1 MRLPSLAIAALGAAL
16 VAGPT
21 IGAGTARAQ
30 LKVVTSTTDLYDI
43 GKAVG
48 GDKITATHIGEGYQ
62 DPHFIEAKPSFVLQ
76 LRNADVWAFVG
87 LDLEIGWMPLLLQGA
102 RNPKLD
108 PGKPGYV
115 DASRVISV
123 LDIGR
128 GNIDRSQGD
137 VHPLGN
143 PHYWL
148 DPENG
153 RRIAKLFQE
162 TFTTLDPKNAS
173 MYDANANAFTRRL
186 DAAERTWQAD
196 IAKIK
201 GQPVV
206 AWHTSWRYFAEY
218 TGMLSFSNFG
228 SVRHPDAEKVSRA
241 VQLVRQRDPNLVVDG
256 EMQADSA
263 LDERILADSYPFSAL
278 KEPANVLIFPNLSAG
293 NIAYKLLN
301 QLGGATA
308 IGPILIGMPTSER
321 AATYRFTSNPV

>member
-16 VAGPT
+16 VAGST

-43 GKAVG
+43 AKAVG
-48 GDKITATHIGEGYQ
+48 GEKITATHIGEGYQ

-102 RNPKLD
+102 RNPKLQ
-108 PGKPGYV
+108 PGQPGYV

-123 LDIGR
+123 LDVAR
-128 GNIDRSQGD
+128 GNVDRSQGD

-162 TFTTLDPKNAS
+162 TFATLDPKNVS
-173 MYDANANAFTRRL
+173 VYDANAKAFTQRL
-186 DAAERTWQAD
+186 DAAARTWRAD
-196 IAKIK
+196 LAKIK

-218 TGMLSFSNFG
+218 TGMNIVGFMEPKPGVPPSPAHLAGLIQTMKQAGAKVIIMEPFYDKKTADFVAG
-228 SVRHPDAEKVSRA
+228 KTGAKVLVLAPSV
-241 VQLVRQRDPNLVVDG
+241 
-256 EMQADSA
+256 
-263 LDERILADSYPFSAL
+263 
-278 KEPANVLIFPNLSAG
+278 
-293 NIAYKLLN
+293 
-301 QLGGATA
+301 GGAKGLDDY
-308 IGPILIGMPTSER
+308 IRLMTSGIQQL
-321 AATYRFTSNPV
+321 AAAL